1 MNDSTKAAGE
11 KLRVLQERVGPVV
24 QLGQLPPEPDM
35 QGNLTDVL
43 REQLKSWVATLTPER
58 NQRTGKFRRKV
69 DEHERVAV
77 ALRFG
82 VTPTQV
88 TNFLYNMN
96 QRNTNDDGSIKETRP
111 YTRKR

>member
-43 REQLKSWVATLTPER
+43 R
-58 NQRTGKFRRKV
+58 
-69 DEHERVAV
+69 
-77 ALRFG
+77 
-82 VTPTQV
+82 
-88 TNFLYNMN
+88 
-96 QRNTNDDGSIKETRP
+96 
-111 YTRKR
+111 